1 MRRGLFIAASL
12 AAAGWLF
19 CPSLGWAQRQTPEVI
34 RGAQSSPGKPAG
46 ADAAYQKG
54 LEHLE
59 SNDYDKAV
67 ETFKQTVNRNP
78 GSADAYYLL
87 GLALQGQGS
96 QDQAIQ
102 SLKKALALNPQFP
115 QARETLSNI
124 YGDQGL
130 EALRQGDP
138 DGAADLLRQAV
149 SLNPKSDKS
158 LNNLGVALGQQG
170 RYAESVS
177 AFQQAATANPNNT
190 QAQFNLG
197 VTQYALGDK
206 NAAVQQYTILTLKDP
221 AAADALFRIIQ
232 GTSQVATPFRF

>member
-1 MRRGLFIAASL
+1 MRRGLFMVASL
-12 AAAGWLF
+12 ALAGWLF
-19 CPSLGWAQRQTPEVI
+19 CPPPGAAQQQTPQII
-34 RGAQSSPGKPAG
+34 RGAQSSPAAPAG

-59 SNDYDKAV
+59 SKDYAKAV
-67 ETFKQTVNRNP
+67 ETFQQAVAGNP
-78 GSADAYYLL
+78 RSADAYYRL

-96 QDQAIQ
+96 QDKAIQ
-102 SLKKALALNPQFP
+102 SLKKALALNPQFS
-115 QARETLSNI
+115 QARESLGNI
-124 YGDQGL
+124 YGQQGL
-130 EALRQGDP
+130 DSLRQGDP
-138 DGAADLLRQAV
+138 DRAAGLLRQAV

-170 RYAESVS
+170 RYTESVS

-197 VTQYALGDK
+197 ATQYALGDK
-206 NAAVQQYTILTLKDP
+206 NAAVRQYAILTLKDP
-221 AAADALFRIIQ
+221 AAADTLFRIIQ

>member
-1 MRRGLFIAASL
+1 MRRGLFMVASL
-12 AAAGWLF
+12 ALAGWLF
-19 CPSLGWAQRQTPEVI
+19 CPPPGAAQQQTPQII
-34 RGAQSSPGKPAG
+34 RGAQSSPAAPAG

-59 SNDYDKAV
+59 SKDYAKAV
-67 ETFKQTVNRNP
+67 ETFQQAVAGNP
-78 GSADAYYLL
+78 RSADAYYRL

-96 QDQAIQ
+96 QDKAIQ

-115 QARETLSNI
+115 QARESLGNI
-124 YGDQGL
+124 YGQQGL
-130 EALRQGDP
+130 DALRQGNP

-177 AFQQAATANPNNT
+177 AFQQAALANPNNT

-197 VTQYALGDK
+197 ATQYALGDK
-206 NAAVQQYTILTLKDP
+206 NAAVRQYAILTLKDP
-221 AAADALFRIIQ
+221 AAADTLFRIIQ